1 MTFSQD
7 EQNRGPEFLLKGS
20 ENPFSYFSMCLPQE
34 AVPEMK
40 ANVIHV
46 LALIHPQK
54 KLIKCQHPRRS
65 LFSVFF

>member
-1 MTFSQD
+1 MNRIEALSFSSKA
-7 EQNRGPEFLLKGS
+7 LT
-20 ENPFSYFSMCLPQE
+20 ENPLYFSMRLPQE
-34 AVPEMK
+34 AVPETKVNEM
-40 ANVIHV
+40 HV